1 LPVRAHC
8 GTSRAKIRKKQ
19 ETPMCDCWLTRRGML
34 RLAGA
39 GGAVLLTGCDEISEI
54 DLVSEGQ
61 VEEMGLRA
69 WQEIKSQTPVA
80 RNSEEQRLLN
90 RVSSLLLKAAGEKPE
105 QWEVLVF
112 DRPEVNAFA
121 LPGRKIGVFQGM
133 FRVGQNEDQLAA
145 VVGHEIGHVQAEHGQ
160 ERINAQVAKDWG
172 LRLIAFL
179 LQMGDVEFAAE
190 IAAAL
195 GLGVEYGLV
204 LPYSRSQ
211 ELEADRFGIRLMAE
225 AGYRPPEAIAF
236 WQRMQAAGGAQQPE
250 FLSTHPAPQSRIEEL
265 REMLGQL
272 KG

>member
-1 LPVRAHC
+1 
-8 GTSRAKIRKKQ
+8 
-19 ETPMCDCWLTRRGML
+19 
-34 RLAGA
+34 
-39 GGAVLLTGCDEISEI
+39 
-54 DLVSEGQ
+54 
-61 VEEMGLRA
+61 
-69 WQEIKSQTPVA
+69 
-80 RNSEEQRLLN
+80 
-90 RVSSLLLKAAGEKPE
+90 
-105 QWEVLVF
+105 
-112 DRPEVNAFA
+112 
-121 LPGRKIGVFQGM
+121 M